1 MLCSGSSFA
10 FLYQECAA
18 TLRIIKYIEIEMQLK
33 PHEIAHIYLMKHGAF
48 RYHKLG
54 FKFPK
59 KSLY

>member
-54 FKFPK
+54 FKFP
-59 KSLY
+59 